1 MEFLLLTADVCHLA
15 AEKQVR
21 RDEPRQISRQSAW
34 KFFDNTLQGA
44 SRMLLKVSAFALLLS
59 KEYADSTESHDG
71 LLERSRRLTIPYENS
86 SRRSDNSKHSD
97 SPPDDTIISG
107 TASKSHSSPCSRSSC
122 SSNCCSARAQQH
134 VNGNGAL
141 LAETSNGVLKR
152 TCSSELAELYS
163 LNNEGEPDFLSRS
176 HAHNTGT
183 ISEQVH
189 QSVLETPTQFGQ
201 SLRGGGVFRVKAFFG
216 EEKVTF
222 FLQPNWGLRNLQQE
236 VGKRFQIDDF
246 TGIGLKY
253 KDDDGEWI
261 RLTCDGDLEDCKD
274 THRFCQSNTIKIS
287 LYKYSSAFVC
297 QESC

>member
-1 MEFLLLTADVCHLA
+1 MIDTV
-15 AEKQVR
+15 
-21 RDEPRQISRQSAW
+21 
-34 KFFDNTLQGA
+34 QGA
-44 SRMLLKVSAFALLLS
+44 KGSIQIESFYSAFPELS
-59 KEYADSTESHDG
+59 CAKLSSHA
-71 LLERSRRLTIPYENS
+71 PPS
-86 SRRSDNSKHSD
+86 SFRGSDNSKHSD
-97 SPPDDTIISG
+97 SPPDDTNFSG

-122 SSNCCSARAQQH
+122 SSNYCSARAQQH
-134 VNGNGAL
+134 VATAITGSSNGNGAL

-163 LNNEGEPDFLSRS
+163 LNNEGEPDFLSGS

-183 ISEQVH
+183 ISEQFH
-189 QSVLETPTQFGQ
+189 QSVLETPTTQFGQ

-222 FLQPNWGLRNLQQE
+222 FLQPSWGLRYLQQE

-253 KDDDGEWI
+253 MDDDGEWI
-261 RLTCDGDLEDCKD
+261 RLTCDVDLEDCKE
-274 THRFCQSNTIKIS
+274 THKFCQSNTIKIS
-287 LYKYSSAFVC
+287 LYKYSSAFVR